1 MSNFHFDPSLKLS
14 QGEVHDFSGE
24 VQNNLRG
31 GAKRSQGRCKT
42 ISGEVRIS
50 PHLPSKSGHGL
61 HTAKNKVS
69 LIVRFNDNSSFIS
82 LGIVAAVVVT
92 DVVAAVVKRSEAEVV
107 NDVEKDRVL
116 APDPSP
122 THSPIKKRKHRM
134 WK

>member
-24 VQNNLRG
+24 VQNDLKG
-31 GAKRSQGRCKT
+31 GAKRSQGSCAPT
-42 ISGEVRIS
+42 HTS
-50 PHLPSKSGHGL
+50 PQNPAMDCILQ
-61 HTAKNKVS
+61 KNKVS